1 MIYAKIFKSLPDEA
15 IFIRTEVFMKEQGF
29 ENEFDDIDPIA
40 AHLILF
46 DGNTPI
52 ACCRY
57 FPDEQPNCY
66 LIGRISVLKPYR
78 GRHLG
83 ERLLIEAEKDLKA
96 RGVEKLSLSAQLRVK
111 EFYEKQGYIPMGE
124 IYMDEHCEHIHM
136 EKML

>member
-46 DGNTPI
+46 DGSTPI

-57 FPDEQPNCY
+57 FPGEQPNCY
-66 LIGRISVLKPYR
+66 LIGRIAVLKPYR

-111 EFYEKQGYIPMGE
+111 EFYEKQGYISMGE